1 MLIQELFYYDPSSP
15 TFLRRKVTM
24 GRYGRYPAGSPVGNL
39 SKAGY
44 MQLSYNTTEG
54 VKITTGVHRVIWELH
69 NGPIPEGMVIDH
81 KDCDRVNNHID
92 NLQVCTYSE
101 NNKWRYIRA

>member
-1 MLIQELFYYDPSSP
+1 MINELFYYDETSP
-15 TFLRRKVTM
+15 TFLRRKVAM
-24 GRYGRYPAGSPVGNL
+24 GRYDRYPKDSPAGNL

-44 MQLSYNTTEG
+44 MQVTYTESTG
-54 VKITTGVHRVIWELH
+54 KRVTTGVHRVIYELH
-69 NGPIPEGMVIDH
+69 HGSIPEGLVIDH

-101 NNKWRYIRA
+101 NNKLRYIRA